1 MVRSSIDDVHRRP
14 SGKFATYLLLP
25 TLDVQQRYTIPEA
38 SLYLRQS
45 VAKTYKE
52 ISAGRLRILKSGARS
67 YVHGTEIARVSAEPI
82 AA

>member
-1 MVRSSIDDVHRRP
+1 MTRSNTDESARRP
-14 SGKFATYLLLP
+14 SGKFATYLSLP
-25 TLDVQQRYTIPEA
+25 TLDVLQRYTIPEA

-45 VAKTYKE
+45 VAKTYQE

-67 YVHGTEIARVSAEPI
+67 YVHGNEIARASAESI